1 MGRRGL
7 CEKLVVPRGS
17 HPSPPQD
24 PVVDMV
30 SLGSRQS
37 HLPPPH
43 HHHISK
49 GREMAPGLGRFV
61 ITYD

>member
-37 HLPPPH
+37 HLLPPTTTT
-43 HHHISK
+43 SVK
-49 GREMAPGLGRFV
+49 EEKWLLG
-61 ITYD
+61 